1 MILSTSSY
9 LTMGPFH
16 RNYSTEIKSTA
27 REVSTH
33 ISLLGSISETRKSDL
48 QNCVVLNTRT
58 VAYKYDTGYR
68 LYSRVWSVNQIVIQ
82 KKDLF
87 EVLTM
92 SFSSNFIFSGFE
104 SDPFVL
110 PGLVYKYRLC
120 YVIPRTRL
128 LLGTRR

>member
-9 LTMGPFH
+9 LTMGPSH

-58 VAYKYDTGYR
+58 VPVGLDHA
-68 LYSRVWSVNQIVIQ
+68 Q
-82 KKDLF
+82 F
-87 EVLTM
+87 EAH
-92 SFSSNFIFSGFE
+92 SFKSNE
-104 SDPFVL
+104 
-110 PGLVYKYRLC
+110 
-120 YVIPRTRL
+120 
-128 LLGTRR
+128 